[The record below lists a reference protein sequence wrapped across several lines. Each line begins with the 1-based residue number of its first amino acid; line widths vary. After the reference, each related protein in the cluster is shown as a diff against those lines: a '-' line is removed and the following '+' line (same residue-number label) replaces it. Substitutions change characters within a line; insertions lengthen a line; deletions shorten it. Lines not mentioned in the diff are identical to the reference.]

1 MGGRK
6 ATTVASRAGLLRS
19 VRSMEEEM
27 RCLHSWVS
35 GRVQGVF
42 FRAATC
48 QQAARLGLKGW
59 VRNLRD
65 GRVEVLACGEEP
77 ALEALQQWLRNGP
90 EMARVERIEVREE
103 VVPDGLEAFVVR

>member
-1 MGGRK
+1 
-6 ATTVASRAGLLRS
+6 
-19 VRSMEEEM
+19 M

-48 QQAARLGLKGW
+48 EEAARLGLKGW

-65 GRVEVLACGEEP
+65 GRVEVLACGEDS
-77 ALEALQQWLRNGP
+77 ALEPFQQWLRDGP
-90 EMARVERIEVREE
+90 DMARVEHVEVREE
-103 VVPDGLEAFVVR
+103 PVPDSLTDFEVR